1 MLAILYIICMNI
13 HQNLALERNEAY
25 NGVIPKWQSEE
36 NRNRV
41 SATTIQVGLLVLLSK
56 ELIMLSH
63 NEEKYPIQLKL
74 V

>member
-13 HQNLALERNEAY
+13 HQNLALERNKAY

-41 SATTIQVGLLVLLSK
+41 SVRSIQVGLLALLSN
-56 ELIMLSH
+56 IT
-63 NEEKYPIQLKL
+63 IF
-74 V
+74 

>member
-13 HQNLALERNEAY
+13 HQNLALERNKAY

-41 SATTIQVGLLVLLSK
+41 SVRSIQVGLLALLSK
-56 ELIMLSH
+56 ELIM
-63 NEEKYPIQLKL
+63 
-74 V
+74 

>member
-13 HQNLALERNEAY
+13 HQNLALERNKAY

-41 SATTIQVGLLVLLSK
+41 SVISIQVGLLVLLSK
-56 ELIMLSH
+56 ELIL
-63 NEEKYPIQLKL
+63 
-74 V
+74 

>member
-13 HQNLALERNEAY
+13 HQNLALERNKAY

-41 SATTIQVGLLVLLSK
+41 SVRSIQVCLLALLSK
-56 ELIMLSH
+56 ELIM
-63 NEEKYPIQLKL
+63 
-74 V
+74 